1 MRVGE
6 LFNISFRSLCPSND
20 WKEISIG
27 ILNPAFCHHKSINF
41 LFLIISSSI
50 SRVGS
55 SIWYKYWSKNHWI
68 FSPEFSWIKEIN
80 SFAKKY
86 AAKEALVKA
95 LGTGFRNGI
104 NFKNIEIKNEKI
116 GKPYVNLD
124 KILIIKIKQKYKVKK
139 FNIFLSIS
147 DENKYAIA
155 NILITK

>member
-1 MRVGE
+1 MNVLG
-6 LFNISFRSLCPSND
+6 
-20 WKEISIG
+20 IG
-27 ILNPAFCHHKSINF
+27 IDIVETNRIKKILKKNK
-41 LFLIISSSI
+41 LFAHRIFTKYERTSC
-50 SRVGS
+50 VGN
-55 SIWYKYWSKNHWI
+55 IQTNC
-68 FSPEFSWIKEIN
+68 
-80 SFAKKY
+80 FAKKY

-104 NFKNIEIKNEKI
+104 NFKNIEIKNDKL

-139 FNIFLSIS
+139 FNIFLSIA